1 MYTYLCTV
9 DRVVDGDTVDVIVDY
24 GFHLKQKQRIR
35 LLRVDTPER
44 GEDDYKEATNTLRDL
59 AKEAADKD
67 PEGRIKLTSYKTGK
81 YGRWLGHLTSL
92 DLSIDINQV
101 LHERWPNE

>member
-1 MYTYLCTV
+1 MYNYTCTV
-9 DRVVDGDTVDVIVDY
+9 DRVIDGDTVDVIVDY
-24 GFHLKQKQRIR
+24 GFRLKQLQRIR

-44 GEDDYKEATNTLRDL
+44 GEDAYKEATQMLESL
-59 AKEAADKD
+59 LKEAADAS
-67 PEGRIKLTSYKTGK
+67 GNVRLTSYKTGK

-92 DLSIDINQV
+92 DGIVDVNQV